1 MLLYCTQSEGL
12 VENYFLAFF
21 SMDTINM
28 LLALKKCVN
37 VCPGPQEL
45 YTSRHIGREPYK
57 EGVHH
62 IYSILHT
69 LATTYCGNGLEI
81 HVANT
86 QQSLPYIHIYI
97 YIPCIFFSLYYSGV
111 ISLRMEP
118 CRRRG
123 VKELY
128 VILFTTV
135 YTP

>member
-1 MLLYCTQSEGL
+1 
-12 VENYFLAFF
+12 
-21 SMDTINM
+21 M

-57 EGVHH
+57 EDVHL
-62 IYSILHT
+62 IYIILHT

-97 YIPCIFFSLYYSGV
+97 YIYPLYFFFIIL
-111 ISLRMEP
+111 LRSN
-118 CRRRG
+118 
-123 VKELY
+123 
-128 VILFTTV
+128 
-135 YTP
+135 